1 MTRESI
7 HPSIVLKALLEKK
20 CRRDKVAT
28 LQKLHELC
36 SIEFSRRGS
45 AARDLSAA
53 NMARVAESHGLFKA
67 RTIYNKQSEDYVAL
81 IQAWEAYSGPI
92 TPKTEK
98 KAPPSSEDKYSF
110 LKKIDDPVVR
120 SLCQIALL
128 ERDRLKE
135 EVNMLKGTS
144 VWTIDMRPLGA
155 KIENGSEH
163 MAVIEMAAQ
172 LTDSERNALNAAID
186 PASIS
191 KRKWQLGELGEI
203 LDERGRCIF
212 RPGFASAI
220 EKILGT
226 SCGRKA

>member
-1 MTRESI
+1 MANESI
-7 HPSIVLKALLEKK
+7 HPNVVLKALLEKK
-20 CRRDKVAT
+20 CRRDKVET

-36 SIEFSRRGS
+36 SIEFSRRAP

-92 TPKTEK
+92 ASKIE
-98 KAPPSSEDKYSF
+98 KAPPRSEEKHSF

-120 SLCQIALL
+120 NLCQIALL

-155 KIENGSEH
+155 NIDHSSEN

-172 LTDSERNALNAAID
+172 LTDSERNALTAAID
-186 PASIS
+186 PAFIS
-191 KRKWQLGELGEI
+191 RRKWQLGELGEI

-226 SCGRKA
+226 NSGRKI